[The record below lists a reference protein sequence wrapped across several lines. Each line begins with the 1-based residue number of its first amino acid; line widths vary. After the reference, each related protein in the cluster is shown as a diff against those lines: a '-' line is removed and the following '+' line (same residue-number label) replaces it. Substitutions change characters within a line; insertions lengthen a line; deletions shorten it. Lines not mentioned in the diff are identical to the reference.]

1 MALSPTELDRLAGS
15 LRLVARPDIAEEIRA
30 RIAQPAGATPVY
42 VTELVDVR
50 YAYWRRVAPLPTPPE
65 RAERM
70 EQGRSLHERM
80 GRAVSSPEFLEVR
93 VERDGIVGK
102 IDLFEDRPTEIKTT
116 ERPIRLESLPADRP
130 QFLEQLAMYCALVD
144 RLDGRLVLLTA
155 RESQGPLCT
164 VGDVRFR
171 TLDRIRAEMKDRAA
185 RFRDALARRSPR
197 ELPPCRWFGRGCEFQ
212 EQAVCDCTG
221 GEPQLGSQLARAME
235 ALRENPEESRRLSA
249 RFAELPPEGGAA
261 GRFHAL
267 VYPRRAY
274 FERTQPPAPER
285 VGPGALATAR
295 PSSDWR
301 RGFRDAV
308 RAGPVGESTRK
319 IGRPEFPPEMVECF
333 RGLPVLARGTRARW
347 APPPER
353 MPRDQPQY
361 FLELGLRA
369 AAVGESQAY
378 LVLGYESADRPDER
392 VRVYEVHFGDPNLF
406 RAWADSRERAL
417 ADALA
422 HGTPFDLPAC
432 PAWMFASCPYRSD
445 CRCRAPEPGDAVR
458 VQR

>member
-1 MALSPTELDRLAGS
+1 MALSTTELDRLAGTVN
-15 LRLVARPDIAEEIRA
+15 LVARPDIAEEIRG
-30 RIAQPAGATPVY
+30 RIAPPGGTTPVY

-50 YAYWRRVAPLPTPPE
+50 YAYWRRVAPLPPSPE

-80 GRAVSSPEFLEVR
+80 GRAVSAPEFLEVR

-116 ERPIRLESLPADRP
+116 ERPLRLESLPADRP

-144 RLDGRLVLLTA
+144 RIDGRLVLLTVQ
-155 RESQGPLCT
+155 ESQGPLCT

-171 TLDRIRAEMKDRAA
+171 DLAGIRVEMNERAV
-185 RFRDALARRSPR
+185 RFRQALTRGSPR
-197 ELPPCRWFGRGCEFQ
+197 ELPRCRWFGRGCEFQ

-221 GEPQLGSQLARAME
+221 GEPPLGSLRALAME
-235 ALRENPEESRRLSA
+235 EFRENPEESRRLSV

-261 GRFHAL
+261 SRFHAL

-274 FERTQPPAPER
+274 FERTQPLIPER
-285 VGPGALATAR
+285 VAPGASAAGR

-308 RAGPVGESTRK
+308 RAGPVGESTRQ
-319 IGRPEFPPEMVECF
+319 IARPGFPPEMVECF

-406 RAWADSRERAL
+406 RAWAESRERAL

-422 HGTPFDLPAC
+422 HGTPFSLPAC

-445 CRCRAPEPGDAVR
+445 CRCGTPEPGGAVR